1 MGRSCCWRTDDYP
14 CTARFRFRRLLAFLR
29 WEYCCDKI
37 YGVAKEWLG
46 VIFHVED
53 LVAQVK
59 AGKLQEA
66 YQYVR
71 SFATINDS
79 SNEAELLAQFL
90 QYLKAISGFS
100 EGRIREGGLFRDW
113 FGRIYGHPKLN
124 TYPCFASIVADALF
138 LRIAQLSFRSSL
150 NWKLVC
156 NKAAE
161 MVEEMAYK
169 APDLK
174 ERMRY
179 PRCRSDLY
187 DVMPI
192 TSSFRGR

>member
-1 MGRSCCWRTDDYP
+1 MCRSILTFKCY
-14 CTARFRFRRLLAFLR
+14 
-29 WEYCCDKI
+29 
-37 YGVAKEWLG
+37 
-46 VIFHVED
+46 
-53 LVAQVK
+53 
-59 AGKLQEA
+59 
-66 YQYVR
+66 
-71 SFATINDS
+71 S
-79 SNEAELLAQFL
+79 
-90 QYLKAISGFS
+90 
-100 EGRIREGGLFRDW
+100 
-113 FGRIYGHPKLN
+113 
-124 TYPCFASIVADALF
+124 
-138 LRIAQLSFRSSL
+138 SFRSSL

-192 TSSFRGR
+192 TSR